1 MWESFLEGVVLSFGW
16 KIFAMMSLGLLLGVL
31 VGALP
36 GFTTVMAMAILL
48 PISFFLEPI
57 IGIPFLIGV
66 YKGGIYG
73 GSIPAIL
80 ISIPGT
86 GASVATTFD
95 GPALTKKGQG
105 RKAMEMAL
113 FASVFGD
120 LTSDILTLLLIGP
133 IALIALKV
141 GPPELTAIVLL
152 SLIVISATGSGS
164 MVKGL
169 IMGVIGLLLAMV
181 GQDPLGFM
189 QRFTFDIFAFKAGIP
204 LLPMLIGVFAI
215 PEILVAVEKEA
226 ESYLSDK
233 VDLSKL
239 GERLKFAEWRRCF
252 RTVLRSTGIGSVLGA
267 TPGVGQVVAAFV
279 GYAAAVNAS
288 KHPETF
294 GKGELEGIAAAEAA
308 NNAVNGP
315 TLVPLLTL
323 GIPGDNITA
332 LLLGAF
338 IAQGLR
344 PGPQLFAEHGPL
356 VFGIIMAMIW
366 ANILFDRHLRL
377 RRFLCVPFRSLRPDG
392 PGGLRRLRL
401 YLQETPLRRLADG
414 DGLYPRTDPGIF
426 LRTDLEYGQWR
437 HAGLPLQ
444 RASGRRNTLL
454 AGPGRLRLLLAP
466 NAEAAAQA
474 KGPAAT
480 FERGRRGPIAYS
492 PERRA
497 GVIPRRMDGG
507 FFVRFRARPTA
518 YTASAACL

>member
-1 MWESFLEGVVLSFGW
+1 MWEAFLQGIALSFGW
-16 KIFAMMSLGLLLGVL
+16 KIFVMMGLGLFFGVL

-57 IGIPFLIGV
+57 VGIPFLIGV

-95 GPALTKKGQG
+95 GPSLTKKGQG

-113 FASVFGD
+113 FSSVFGD
-120 LTSDILTLLLIGP
+120 FASDVLTLLLIGP

-152 SLIVISATGSGS
+152 SLIVISATASGS
-164 MVKGL
+164 LVKGL
-169 IMGVIGLLLAMV
+169 IMGVVGLLLSQV

-189 QRFTFDIFAFKAGIP
+189 QRFTFDIFAIKAGIP

-215 PEILVAVEKEA
+215 PEILLAVEKEA
-226 ESYLSDK
+226 ETYISDK

-239 GERLKFAEWRRCF
+239 GEKLRFAEFRRCF
-252 RTVLRSTGIGSVLGA
+252 RTILRSTGIGTVLGA

-279 GYAAAVNAS
+279 GYAAAKNAS

-332 LLLGAF
+332 VMLGAF
-338 IAQGLR
+338 IAHGLR
-344 PGPQLFAEHGPL
+344 PGPQLFSEHGPL

-366 ANILFDRHLRL
+366 ANVLFLFIGYATIPFFSRIVTVRKSVLLPMIAIFAFAGSYVYRSDPFDLVILVAFGGFGYVCRKFHFDVSPMVMAFILGPILEYSFGQLLNLAGGNMTAYLFHERPAAGILFLLVPVVSAFFWYRTLKQ
-377 RRFLCVPFRSLRPDG
+377 RRKG
-392 PGGLRRLRL
+392 A
-401 YLQETPLRRLADG
+401 AD
-414 DGLYPRTDPGIF
+414 
-426 LRTDLEYGQWR
+426 
-437 HAGLPLQ
+437 
-444 RASGRRNTLL
+444 
-454 AGPGRLRLLLAP
+454 
-466 NAEAAAQA
+466 AQA
-474 KGPAAT
+474 
-480 FERGRRGPIAYS
+480 ERG
-492 PERRA
+492 
-497 GVIPRRMDGG
+497 
-507 FFVRFRARPTA
+507 
-518 YTASAACL
+518 